1 MRTIHPG
8 APDWPLEL
16 DPVQPPPAKLWLRG
30 DPDLLRRRPRVAIV
44 GSRAPT
50 PYGQAQARRFALALA
65 ESGVAVVSGLARG
78 IDGRAHEA
86 ALDAGGVTLGV
97 LACGLDAPW
106 PPGPLAERMLGEGLL
121 LSEHGPGVRPR
132 KGYFPMRNRLISAL
146 ADAVLVIEAAHASGS
161 LITAHW
167 AAEQGREVFV
177 LPGRVDHP
185 MARGCHRLIREGC
198 RLVEDPG
205 EVLAH
210 LAHPELPFHPVPDRP
225 GSGPRGHAWDGPRD
239 SVEAALV
246 GETCTVDELCARLDR
261 SPTAVLG
268 RLTEL
273 ELDGRVVRSPGG
285 LWRLAQGGG

>member
-1 MRTIHPG
+1 MVNR
-8 APDWPLEL
+8 L
-16 DPVQPPPAKLWLRG
+16 K
-30 DPDLLRRRPRVAIV
+30 IV
-44 GSRAPT
+44 GVMGSGEERHEDLSVPL
-50 PYGQAQARRFALALA
+50 GRRLALLGVNLLTGGGKGVMEA
-65 ESGVAVVSGLARG
+65 VSEGFVAVKERGGLSIG
-78 IDGRAHEA
+78 
-86 ALDAGGVTLGV
+86 
-97 LACGLDAPW
+97 
-106 PPGPLAERMLGEGLL
+106 
-121 LSEHGPGVRPR
+121 
-132 KGYFPMRNRLISAL
+132 
-146 ADAVLVIEAAHASGS
+146 
-161 LITAHW
+161 
-167 AAEQGREVFV
+167 V

-210 LAHPELPFHPVPDRP
+210 LAHPELPFDPVPDRP
-225 GSGPRGHAWDGPRD
+225 GSGPRGHTWDGPRD